1 MVQTRSRTRTHQRE
15 VVEGAPKPSRSKS
28 AIGGKSS
35 PRPKAKEI
43 SRKRGLQQNDKTLS
57 APALKK
63 SRPNA
68 KKTADKPKAK
78 QRTRSVSK
86 PRTIYHEVRERGIN
100 GVNTETQR
108 KMHIEDSTDKFYSDT
123 MSAGDRENDP
133 TLVDLLVQESNSAVE
148 FLIDAGVDLTDINLC
163 GGHSV
168 PRTHW
173 IPSPKEGRPIPV
185 GFSIIKN
192 LKIKLQEFGDL
203 HPGKLQIM
211 TDTPVQ
217 GIVTWFE

>member
-1 MVQTRSRTRTHQRE
+1 MSTQQL
-15 VVEGAPKPSRSKS
+15 APNDLKPLKTK
-28 AIGGKSS
+28 APQPNEPIIIVGG
-35 PRPKAKEI
+35 
-43 SRKRGLQQNDKTLS
+43 GLAGLS
-57 APALKK
+57 AALEALRSDATVILIDK
-63 SRPNA
+63 SKDLGGNSA
-68 KKTADKPKAK
+68 KA
-78 QRTRSVSK
+78 SS
-86 PRTIYHEVRERGIN
+86 GIN

-123 MSAGDRENDP
+123 LSAGDRENDP

-192 LKIKLQEFGDL
+192 LKTKNDFVTGVRIKNSTGHLGRLFIFIKTFFENNIITI
-203 HPGKLQIM
+203 QI
-211 TDTPVQ
+211 TKTRKK
-217 GIVTWFE
+217 